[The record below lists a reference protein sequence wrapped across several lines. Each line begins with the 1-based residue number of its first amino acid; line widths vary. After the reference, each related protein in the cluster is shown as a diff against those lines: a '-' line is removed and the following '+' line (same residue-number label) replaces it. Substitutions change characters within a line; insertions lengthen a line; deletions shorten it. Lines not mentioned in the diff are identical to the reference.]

1 MSEPSSLTIKVPF
14 LLWVMAIRDL
24 RRRGEGRRESGAF
37 LLGKPGNSSAKVTD
51 YICYDALDPNAYQGG
66 IIAFHDTGYSA
77 LWDHLKRQ
85 QIEVLADVHTHGGP
99 DVRQSSIDSRH
110 PMMPVVGH
118 TAMIAPYFG
127 EYVVVVAEGRRRLR
141 ISRKFRVADARTL
154 ARAPRQTLALVRI
167 I

>member
-1 MSEPSSLTIKVPF
+1 VSEPSSLTIKVPF

-118 TAMIAPYFG
+118 TAMIAPYFANTSWWSLKAVG
-127 EYVVVVAEGRRRLR
+127 VYEYLGNFEWRTHEPSRARRVKL
-141 ISRKFRVADARTL
+141 SL
-154 ARAPRQTLALVRI
+154 W
-167 I
+167 